1 MKTRIELEDTPKSA
15 VIKMSEGVIGAIEP
29 LMSLFGLPPANGF
42 HCVLM
47 LDTYGIYGSDIYV
60 LWNDICE
67 RKIWRLSALIR
78 GAQLGVISREELK
91 AATVRGRVELKLDV
105 KSIYEEVQKRLSDV
119 PEDMRFPDYE

>member
-1 MKTRIELEDTPKSA
+1 MNTRIQLEDTALSA
-15 VIKMSEGVIGAIEP
+15 VTKMSEGVIGAVEP
-29 LMSLFGLPPANGF
+29 LMSLFGLPPVNGF

-78 GAQLGVISREELK
+78 AAQLGVISRDELK
-91 AATVRGRVELKLDV
+91 AAAVRGRVELKLDV
-105 KSIYEEVQKRLSDV
+105 KGIYEEVQKILSNV
-119 PEDMRFPDYE
+119 SEDMRFPDYE